1 MPALLFPLVARESAP
16 LETGGAGP
24 RFLHIDIQVGKL
36 PPLLLDLDLVQF
48 LLVVGIALAATFLVG
63 VLVHRVS
70 LRRLFGPFL
79 WALLGIGVCVAFLP
93 QFWNGD
99 YIVDGLPL
107 FTMLLGAFV
116 TLLLFHLL
124 RGDTRPETPVLPPVS
139 PPVQSDDHSRS
150 AGVIPARQQ
159 VGPHGEQPVISNRGV
174 GTAVAAPPAAVGA
187 ATVPGVQLLFHSQR
201 AGINAGLVEELVA
214 FILGTRHSL
223 DCAIYDL
230 RHPQILQALAKV
242 AESKKLRIAYDAG
255 KNHLGAD
262 PKPGGNQEAIDAAGL
277 RSFASPVHEG
287 THLMHNKFLIRDG
300 RTVWTGSAN
309 FTSGGLE
316 LQDNNCL
323 VIDSSEL
330 AAQYEAIF
338 NDLLS
343 PEHHHTPA
351 KGERT
356 MGTPVH
362 LSEAVIT
369 PDFAPAAGEG
379 IEDRIIEA
387 LKGVRRLRIMAFLMS
402 DVGIL
407 GALEPL
413 ARTHQVDIQGIYD
426 PHGMEDA
433 LRSNRQDKRLF
444 WFLHDPRFVAAPT
457 HAFHAQGEQDF
468 MHNKVMI
475 INDALVITG
484 SYNFS
489 ESAESNDENVLFIQS
504 PTVAAAYNAYFDRLY
519 NTYRANPYQGQAH
532 QDNAH
537 REHTHRGNKRP
548 AKEPAHAFSFVR
560 LLRGIRNG

>member
-1 MPALLFPLVARESAP
+1 
-16 LETGGAGP
+16 
-24 RFLHIDIQVGKL
+24 VGNL
-36 PPLLLDLDLVQF
+36 PPLLLDLDLMQF
-48 LLVVGIALAATFLVG
+48 LLVVGIALVAAFLVG
-63 VLVHRVS
+63 LLVRRVT

-107 FTMLLGAFV
+107 FTMLIGAFV

-124 RGDTRPETPVLPPVS
+124 RRETRRPETAAPPPVA
-139 PPVQSDDHSRS
+139 PPVRGDERTGTS
-150 AGVIPARQQ
+150 GVIPVREPA
-159 VGPHGEQPVISNRGV
+159 GPHGEQAITSDRGV
-174 GTAVAAPPAAVGA
+174 GTAVAAPPVAAPA
-187 ATVPGVQLLFHSQR
+187 AAVPGVQLLFHSQR
-201 AGINAGLVEELVA
+201 AGINAGLVEELVT

-242 AESKKLRIAYDAG
+242 AEGKKLRIAYDAG
-255 KNHLGAD
+255 KNRAGAD

-277 RSFASPVHEG
+277 RPFASSVHEG

-323 VIDSSEL
+323 VIDSPEL
-330 AAQYEAIF
+330 AAQYEATF

-343 PEHHHTPA
+343 PEHHHTRA

-362 LSEAVIT
+362 LGEAVIT

-379 IEDRIIEA
+379 IEDGIIAA

-413 ARTHQVDIQGIYD
+413 ARNHQVDIQGIYD
-426 PHGMEDA
+426 PNGMEDA
-433 LRSNRQDKRLF
+433 LRSNRQDERLF
-444 WFLHDPRFVAAPT
+444 WFLHDSRFVAAPT

-475 INDALVITG
+475 INDSLVVTG

-504 PTVAAAYNAYFDRLY
+504 PTVAAAYNAYFDTLY
-519 NTYRANPYQGQAH
+519 NTYRANPY
-532 QDNAH
+532 
-537 REHTHRGNKRP
+537 RGNTHQ
-548 AKEPAHAFSFVR
+548 ENVHGEHAR
-560 LLRGIRNG
+560 RGAEGQ